1 MMRPRFPL
9 GLVAPIALVI
19 LVTALG
25 TLQYRWVGQVSE
37 RERDQLRQS
46 LDRRARE
53 FADDFDREI
62 SRACQ
67 IFEPEAGFDPSAAA
81 DRFSKRQD
89 EWQTTAFPGL
99 VKTAYYAQSTP

>member
-1 MMRPRFPL
+1 MSRRALPI
-9 GLVAPIALVI
+9 GLIAPIALVV

-25 TLQYRWVGQVSE
+25 VLQYRWVGQVSE

-62 SRACQ
+62 GRAYQ
-67 IFEPEAGFDPSAAA
+67 
-81 DRFSKRQD
+81 
-89 EWQTTAFPGL
+89 AF
-99 VKTAYYAQSTP
+99 ASE